1 VTDAQVALWG
11 TAKQAAAIR
20 GGQLGARELVHL
32 YAARIDRLNPAV
44 NAVVTFDLDRALED
58 AARIDERVA
67 RGAPVGGLAGIPMT
81 IKDAIEVGGMLSTS
95 GATELRDHVP
105 VRDAPAVS
113 SLRAAGAIIVG
124 KTNCPAWCSGDSET
138 NNELFGTTNNPWD
151 LERTVG
157 GSSGGSAAA
166 VAAGLSSCDL
176 GTDIGGSIRIPSHYC
191 GVYGLKPSFGVVPQL
206 GYLSHVGSGRI
217 ETDMNHFGPIARS
230 PDDLELLL
238 DVLAGPAPGMELA
251 WKVDLPAPRFAS
263 LDRLRVGVWFDEPD
277 CPVAAEYLALLT
289 RAADAL
295 GAEGCQVDESHP
307 AVGFDELVELWLQ
320 LVSAAV
326 SPGLPTEIAEAAGG
340 PHLQWLRNQERRADL
355 VARWHSWFGDHDA
368 LLCPVVLGAATPH
381 DLEGDM
387 LERTIDVDGTPRSA
401 VFEVPRWCALLNVVG
416 FPSCVVPIGQTDA
429 GLPVGMQIVTAS
441 LRDREA
447 IELARRL
454 EQIIGG
460 YEPPPLAL

>member
-1 VTDAQVALWG
+1 VTDQQVAWWG

-20 GGQLGARELVHL
+20 SGELGARELVAL
-32 YAARIDRLNPAV
+32 YATRIDRLNPAV

-58 AARIDERVA
+58 AATIDGRVA
-67 RGAPVGGLAGIPMT
+67 RGDPVGRLAGVPMT
-81 IKDAIEVGGMLSTS
+81 IKDAIEVGGMPSTS
-95 GATELRDHVP
+95 GAAELRDHVP

-151 LERTVG
+151 LDRTVG

-191 GVYGLKPSFGVVPQL
+191 GVYGLKPTFGVVPQL
-206 GYLSHVGSGRI
+206 GYMSHVGSGRI

-238 DVLAGPAPGMELA
+238 DVLAGPTPGDELA
-251 WKVDLPAPRFAS
+251 WRVELPAPRPAS
-263 LDRLRVGVWFDEPD
+263 LDRPRIGVWFDEPD
-277 CPVAAEYLALLT
+277 CPIAADYLVLLT

-295 GAEGCQVDESHP
+295 SADGCKIDESHP
-307 AVGFDELVELWLQ
+307 AVGFDELVDLWMQ

-326 SPGLPTEIAEAAGG
+326 SPGLPAELAEAAGG
-340 PHLQWLRNQERRADL
+340 SHLEWLRNQERRADV
-355 VARWHSWFGDHDA
+355 VARWQSWFSEHDA
-368 LLCPVVLGAATPH
+368 LVCPVVLGAATVH

-401 VFEVPRWCALLNVVG
+401 VFEVPRWCALWNVVG
-416 FPSCVVPIGQTDA
+416 FPSCVVPIGRTDS

-454 EQIIGG
+454 ERLIGG
-460 YEPPPLAL
+460 YEPPSLAL